1 MEREDT
7 QKLPSDERALFAVA
21 TELEDIALN
30 DEYFV
35 SRNLY
40 PNVDFYSGIILK
52 AMGIPSSMFTVIFA
66 MARTVGW
73 IAHWNEMHSGG
84 MKIARP
90 RQLYTG
96 YAKRDFQSDI
106 KR

>member
-40 PNVDFYSGIILK
+40 PNVDFYTGLIYRAIGFDPGHVHH
-52 AMGIPSSMFTVIFA
+52 AVRAGP
-66 MARTVGW
+66 
-73 IAHWNEMHSGG
+73 HSRLDC
-84 MKIARP
+84 AVP
-90 RQLYTG
+90 
-96 YAKRDFQSDI
+96 
-106 KR
+106 